1 MVRQSPNDSATLY
14 SIGTK
19 KKGNDG
25 KMWVITKTAN
35 GVKRWKHVVL
45 KSKKSSR
52 KASKK
57 GYKKASKKSS
67 KKSSRKFSRKASKK
81 SSRKNNSMI
90 DVKYHALKKKFPDY
104 KNLFNSLSKI
114 GWKYTGKQEAYYDP
128 RFFAKPRYNTDS
140 FFIGQEETSNQ
151 AKKIV
156 KKIYDKYKDNGYLS
170 RYVIKL
176 SKN

>member
-45 KSKKSSR
+45 K
-52 KASKK
+52 
-57 GYKKASKKSS
+57 
-67 KKSSRKFSRKASKK
+67 SKK